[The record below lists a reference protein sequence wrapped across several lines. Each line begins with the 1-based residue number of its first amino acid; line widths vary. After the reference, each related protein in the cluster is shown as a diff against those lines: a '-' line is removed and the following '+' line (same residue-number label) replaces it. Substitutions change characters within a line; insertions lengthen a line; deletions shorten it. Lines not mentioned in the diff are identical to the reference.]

1 MPVMLPVLSVRPAS
15 TVVTVI
21 VLSLLPLLL
30 VQLLDG
36 PQLLLQLHPAVLEPD
51 LDLSLR
57 QAKCVGNFDP
67 ASSRQVVVEVELL
80 LQLEGLEPRVC
91 LSTATSWATI
101 RTLKTKRR

>member
-1 MPVMLPVLSVRPAS
+1 MLVMLPVLSAMRPAT

-51 LDLSLR
+51 LDLPLR
-57 QAKCVGNFDP
+57 KA
-67 ASSRQVVVEVELL
+67 
-80 LQLEGLEPRVC
+80 
-91 LSTATSWATI
+91 
-101 RTLKTKRR
+101 